1 MKSTNRTVRY
11 TGRLGVLMLLA
22 MLFFAMPVKTIA
34 ANETPG
40 QPPQEG
46 AAQNGLVSI
55 GGHYVLYINGSQ
67 VTKPGWKELSKEKF
81 NINGSGYVT
90 ARMKEVGKFW
100 KYYTFDSSSASWQLQ
115 RKTWKKVNNIE
126 YYFNASG
133 QCVKT
138 YNLDTKKCRKYV
150 SGEMKTIKKGV
161 CQLRNGKLYYFNS
174 KGVRVTKKGWQA
186 VSGTQ
191 RIEIGKKGY
200 VTCKMQQKKG
210 YWSFY
215 KYNYSTGKW
224 LKEKNIWK
232 IVGKKKYF
240 FNKSGKCTL
249 LYNMSTQKCYDCID
263 GKTILVRS
271 DIREVSGV
279 KYYFGS
285 NGVKVN
291 SAGLY
296 LTSSKLLIYVSSNG
310 KVEKEISG
318 ELLDYTTSG
327 NKITS
332 CRVKDSN
339 YIRYYNG
346 EGNITREID
355 LYKPMVA
362 LTYDDGPSIYTSTIL
377 DLLQQYGGAATFFV
391 VGSRVSAY
399 PDTLRRACSM
409 GSEIGNHTYSHK
421 ILTKISIP
429 EIQSQV
435 AATND
440 VVRSVTGSSP
450 VVMRPPGGGY
460 NSTVTSTVGM
470 PLILWSI
477 DTLDWKT
484 KNAALTQAAVLNHIQ
499 NGDIV
504 LMHDLYRQ
512 TADASAAIIP
522 ALVSRGYQLVTI
534 SELADC
540 RGAMAP
546 GGVYWQF
553 R

>member
-1 MKSTNRTVRY
+1 MKLTKRTIRY
-11 TGRLGVLMLLA
+11 TGRFGVLMLLA
-22 MLFFAMPVKTIA
+22 MLFFAMPARAKA
-34 ANETPG
+34 ESATPS
-40 QPPQEG
+40 QPSQEG
-46 AAQNGLVSI
+46 AAQNGLVAI
-55 GGHYVLYINGSQ
+55 GSRYVLYVNGAQ
-67 VTKPGWKELSKEKF
+67 VTKPGWKELPKEKF
-81 NINGSGYVT
+81 KINDSGYVT
-90 ARMKEVGKFW
+90 ARMKEVGGFW
-100 KYYTFDSSSASWQLQ
+100 KYYTYSPSAPSWQLE
-115 RKTWKKVNNIE
+115 RKTWKKVNNMD

-133 QCVKT
+133 KCIKT
-138 YNLDTKKCRKYV
+138 YNLNTKKCRKYTN
-150 SGEMKTIKKGV
+150 GEMKTIKKGI
-161 CQLRNGKLYYFNS
+161 CELRNGKLYYFNS
-174 KGVRVTKKGWQA
+174 KGVRVTKKSWQA
-186 VSGTQ
+186 VSSTLQ
-191 RIEIGKKGY
+191 IEIGKKGY
-200 VTCKMQQKKG
+200 VTCKMQSKNG

-224 LKEKNIWK
+224 LKERSIWK
-232 IVGKKKYF
+232 IVGNKKYY

-249 LYNMSTQKCYDCID
+249 YYNMSTQKCYDCIG
-263 GKTILVRS
+263 GKMTLVRS
-271 DIREVSGV
+271 DIREVSGS

-318 ELLDYTTSG
+318 ELLEYTSSG
-327 NKITS
+327 SRITS

-339 YIRYYNG
+339 YMRYYNG
-346 EGNITREID
+346 EGTLTREID
-355 LYKPMVA
+355 LYKPIVA
-362 LTYDDGPSIYTSTIL
+362 LTYDDGPSIYTPAIL
-377 DLLQQYGGAATFFV
+377 DILQQYGGAATFFV
-391 VGSRVSAY
+391 VGNRVSAY
-399 PDTLRRACSM
+399 PDALRRAYSM
-409 GSEIGNHTYSHK
+409 GCEIGNHTYSHK
-421 ILTKISIP
+421 ILTKLSVP
-429 EIQSQV
+429 EIQSQIT
-435 AATND
+435 ATND
-440 VVRSVTGSSP
+440 VVRSVTGASP
-450 VVMRPPGGGY
+450 TVMRPPGGGY
-460 NSTVTSTVGM
+460 NSTVTSAVGM

-534 SELADC
+534 KELSDC

-546 GGVYWQF
+546 GGVYRHF